1 MNEETTGRPRKPSK
15 PLKQSQA
22 LQISF
27 DQQWW
32 MMELQEKN
40 PDGGR
45 GTRLYTVL
53 GMGNG
58 KLNMWE
64 VKWAE
69 FGALG
74 AGAGK

>member
-1 MNEETTGRPRKPSK
+1 
-15 PLKQSQA
+15 
-22 LQISF
+22 
-27 DQQWW
+27 

-40 PDGGR
+40 PDRGR